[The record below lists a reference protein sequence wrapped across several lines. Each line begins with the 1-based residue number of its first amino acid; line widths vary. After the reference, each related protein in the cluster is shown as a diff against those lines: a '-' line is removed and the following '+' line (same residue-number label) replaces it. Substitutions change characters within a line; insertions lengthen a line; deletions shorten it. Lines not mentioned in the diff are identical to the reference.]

1 MSKAT
6 DKTDRY
12 ARYSATLAAAYDAA
26 DRAQSDMVENMRAL
40 DCGFA
45 WVVVRDTA
53 FMTWARAQSKAAPFA
68 GSTKYYGS
76 KHYAGGWCFWCPG
89 SFNGQSIGIHE
100 AGARAFRDIMAHGL
114 QCNVEFGSRLD

>member
-6 DKTDRY
+6 DKLDRH

-26 DRAQSDMVENMRAL
+26 RRAQAGRVENLRAL

-45 WVVVRDTA
+45 WVVVRDAA
-53 FMTWARAQSKAAPFA
+53 FMRWARDNAARGITSSAIP
-68 GSTKYYGS
+68 SYGS

-89 SFNGQSIGIHE
+89 PFNGQSISIHE